1 MIVPRAFFI
10 FPTPS
15 QMPIAP
21 NIAGHKNSF
30 CTSVRCGNW
39 LEDNWGQRHATSMPS
54 RHSAAAFESTKY
66 SRDYTNPGVGG
77 PKVAFAPK
85 PIDQLDGHLVMA
97 HGTNIIKRDAHADMY
112 LSMCVH
118 TRAMWRCE
126 AHSES

>member
-1 MIVPRAFFI
+1 
-10 FPTPS
+10 
-15 QMPIAP
+15 
-21 NIAGHKNSF
+21 
-30 CTSVRCGNW
+30 
-39 LEDNWGQRHATSMPS
+39 MPS

-118 TRAMWRCE
+118 ARRGKTHQCNYYFHE
-126 AHSES
+126 AGPWVCRPHID